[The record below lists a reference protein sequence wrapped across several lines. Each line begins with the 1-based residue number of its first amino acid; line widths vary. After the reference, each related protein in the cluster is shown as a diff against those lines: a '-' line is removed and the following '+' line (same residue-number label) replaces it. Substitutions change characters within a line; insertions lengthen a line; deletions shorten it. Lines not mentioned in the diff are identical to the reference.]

1 MGKKVP
7 ERRQKLRKYKRKQ
20 KSRKSSTAGEEKTRH
35 LGERKELRRWG
46 RGIKGETGRGG
57 EKGGDGGGGVRRR
70 RAYRK
75 EVGGSLMICSQNQ
88 QSTSFC
94 NFRDIISYRTIKRPR
109 SNFIFPFN
117 NTRFVNVKRTS
128 NLLLYYF

>member
-1 MGKKVP
+1 M
-7 ERRQKLRKYKRKQ
+7 
-20 KSRKSSTAGEEKTRH
+20 
-35 LGERKELRRWG
+35 GEREIGGEG
-46 RGIKGETGRGG
+46 RKGET
-57 EKGGDGGGGVRRR
+57 EGGGGRRR

-75 EVGGSLMICSQNQ
+75 EGGGALMICSQNQ

-117 NTRFVNVKRTS
+117 NTCLANVKRTS